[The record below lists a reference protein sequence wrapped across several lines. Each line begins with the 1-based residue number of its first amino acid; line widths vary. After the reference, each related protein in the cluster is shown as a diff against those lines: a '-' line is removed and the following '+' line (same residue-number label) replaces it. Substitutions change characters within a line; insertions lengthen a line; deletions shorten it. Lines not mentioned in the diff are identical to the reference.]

1 MEKYSIF
8 RDNAFKLYSELPDE
22 LNELYTRYY
31 LPVKLP
37 NLAESKQSSVEELK
51 KRIEEIEKKTMMKFD
66 LIFSDIYELS
76 KSESVTINEMS
87 SLGKELENKIFKS
100 EDNKLA
106 AFMNGTAK
114 KAVVIKHNKNS
125 KKELNMLFINC
136 SDTAFQVLF
145 DVEDDSKLNVSQI
158 FTSGS
163 SDKNVSSVLQE
174 FKVGKN
180 AELEVNVINNCDDKT
195 TFIHLS
201 KGEVE
206 DNGKI
211 TANFIYNGG
220 CFTKSINYLDAK
232 GENSSVNATE
242 MIYGSIRQEFDVN
255 TYLTNSKKHTKTH
268 LETGVVL
275 DGESRCVL
283 KGYAKVDKWTKGAFS
298 RINERGIII
307 SEKAH
312 IDALPDMS
320 IDYSDEVSAT
330 HSAATSPIDK
340 EALFYIVS
348 RGIEEKKARKMFIS
362 SFINKYISS
371 IKNPKTKEV
380 ASSIVLNR
388 LENDNYGIFQEVT
401 PKDVWSTQE
410 KV

>member
-1 MEKYSIF
+1 MDKYYIF
-8 RDNAFKLYSELPDE
+8 RDNALKLYKELPDE
-22 LNELYTRYY
+22 LNELYKRYY

-37 NLAESKQSSVEELK
+37 ELNSKKQSSIEEIK
-51 KRIEEIEKKTMMKFD
+51 KRIRDIEEKTMIKFD
-66 LIFSDIYELS
+66 VIFSDIYEIS
-76 KSESVTINEMS
+76 KVPSVEIKEMS
-87 SLGKELENKIFKS
+87 FLGDELEKKIFKS

-106 AFMNGTAK
+106 AFMNGNAK
-114 KAVVIKHNKNS
+114 KAVVIKNKKND
-125 KKELNMLFINC
+125 KKDLNMLFINC
-136 SDTAFQVLF
+136 SDLAFQILF
-145 DVEDDSKLNVSQI
+145 DLEENSKLNVSQI
-158 FTSGS
+158 FTSC
-163 SDKNVSSVLQE
+163 SDNENVSSVLQE
-174 FKVGKN
+174 FKVRKG
-180 AELEVNVINNCDDKT
+180 AEMEINVINNCNDKT

-201 KGEVE
+201 KGIADE
-206 DNGKI
+206 NAKLN
-211 TANFIYNGG
+211 ANFVYNGS
-220 CFTKSINYLDAK
+220 CFTKSINYLDAN
-232 GENSSVNATE
+232 GENSSVDATE
-242 MIYGSIRQEFDVN
+242 MIYGAIKQEFDVN
-255 TYLTNSKKHTKTH
+255 TYLVNVKKHTSTH

-298 RINERGIII
+298 RVNERGIII

-340 EALFYIVS
+340 EALFYIIS

-371 IKNPKTKEV
+371 IKNPRTKEV

-388 LENDNYGIFQEVT
+388 LENDNYGIFDEVT
-401 PKDVWSTQE
+401 PKNVWST
-410 KV
+410 

>member
-1 MEKYSIF
+1 MF
-8 RDNAFKLYSELPDE
+8 RSNAFKLYSELPDE
-22 LNELYTRYY
+22 LNELYTKYY

-37 NLAESKQSSVEELK
+37 NLTEKKQGSLEELK
-51 KRIEEIEKKTMMKFD
+51 KRIEYIEKTTMIKFD
-66 LIFSDIYELS
+66 LIFSDIYQFSNL
-76 KSESVTINEMS
+76 KSIQIKEMS
-87 SLGKELENKIFKS
+87 KLGDELDKKIFKS

-106 AFMNGTAK
+106 AFMNGTAEK
-114 KAVVIKHNKNS
+114 VIVIKNEKDD

-145 DVEDDSKLNVSQI
+145 DVSENSKLNVSQI
-158 FTSGS
+158 FASGS
-163 SDKNVSSVLQE
+163 NDSSISSILQE

-180 AELEVNVINNCDDKT
+180 AKLEINVINNCNDKT
-195 TFIHLS
+195 TFLHLS
-201 KGEVE
+201 KGEAE
-206 DNGKI
+206 DNGEI
-211 TANFIYNGG
+211 TANFVYNGG

-232 GENSSVNATE
+232 GENSSVDATE
-242 MIYGSIRQEFDVN
+242 MIYGSMRQDFDIN

-275 DGESRCVL
+275 DGESRCIL
-283 KGYAKVDKWTKGAFS
+283 KGYAKVEKWTKGASS
-298 RINERGIII
+298 RVNERGVII

-320 IDYSDEVSAT
+320 IDYSEDVSAT

-348 RGIEEKKARKMFIS
+348 RGIDEKKARKIFIS

-371 IKNPKTKEV
+371 INNPKTKEV

-388 LENDNYGIFQEVT
+388 LENEEYGIFKEIT
-401 PKDVWSTQE
+401 PKDFWSAKE